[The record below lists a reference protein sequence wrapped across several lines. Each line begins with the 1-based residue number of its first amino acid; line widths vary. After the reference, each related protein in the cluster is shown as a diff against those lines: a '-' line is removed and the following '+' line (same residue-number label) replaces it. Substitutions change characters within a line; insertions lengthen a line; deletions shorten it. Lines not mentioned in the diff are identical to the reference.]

1 MADLYESFLYVTIYN
16 GSDWTIE
23 KMKIKLNLFYKD
35 GTSDERVYAIHFL
48 LPVEPLS
55 NGSAREKVLLPGE
68 SERISRWTWEIL
80 TAYGRKRRDT
90 LRMLP
95 KTNEPWPKLGYTKG
109 VLMRSAVWILIL
121 MLSSLLVACKEG
133 TKPQNQSSLEASPM
147 ETASSWPWGRRC
159 CLHVPRRRNL
169 DKARFGRQRNPHR
182 CRLRQRPFCGG
193 GWFR

>member
-1 MADLYESFLYVTIYN
+1 MQRWGPWGFFLLVAIGLWVLQIGLEWYKPSLQLGFYWFNNVLDNVLVHVRTLFSKSKESPEESPWIEGDLDFKSLHEVKGVADLYESFLYVTIYN

-95 KTNEPWPKLGYTKG
+95 
-109 VLMRSAVWILIL
+109 
-121 MLSSLLVACKEG
+121 
-133 TKPQNQSSLEASPM
+133 
-147 ETASSWPWGRRC
+147 
-159 CLHVPRRRNL
+159 
-169 DKARFGRQRNPHR
+169 
-182 CRLRQRPFCGG
+182 
-193 GWFR
+193 